1 MRILYYDCFAG
12 ISGDMHLGAMI
23 GLGMDP
29 GLLRSG
35 LKRLNL
41 EGYSLEIKKD
51 QRRGIEGTRVRV
63 HLEDQKKGSGHQ
75 PHRHLSD
82 IEKIIKDSG
91 LSQGLVDRS
100 MKMFR
105 LIAEAEA
112 RIHGMSVEEV
122 HFHEVGAIDSI
133 VDIVGAAIC
142 IEHFKPDR
150 IIASPVELG
159 SGMVKCAHGTFPVP
173 APATAEILK
182 GVPVKTGGVKYEA
195 TTPTGAAILKANADE
210 FSDKQD
216 FTISKT
222 AYGLG
227 HYDTEVPNV
236 LRLLLADT
244 TDLTTE
250 KAFVV
255 ECNID
260 DMNPEVYGF
269 VMDELFDAGAD
280 DVYFTSIIMKKARP
294 AIKLSALV
302 RQKDLNKVQQVLLTQ
317 TTTLGLRTYT
327 VDKIMMK
334 RAYRKIETPLGE
346 VRVKT
351 AYLDGKL
358 LKQKPEYED
367 CIRIA
372 RDKKM
377 NISAVYKEIERY
389 INSDQDRGN

>member
-1 MRILYYDCFAG
+1 
-12 ISGDMHLGAMI
+12 MHLGAMI
-23 GLGMDP
+23 DLGMDP
-29 GLLRSG
+29 EVLRSG
-35 LKRLNL
+35 LARLNL
-41 EGYSLEIKKD
+41 KGYSLEIKKD
-51 QRRGIEGTRVRV
+51 KRRGIEGTRVRV
-63 HLEDQKKGSGHQ
+63 KLEQKEIRHT
-75 PHRHLSD
+75 HRHLSD
-82 IEKIIKDSG
+82 IEKIIRESG
-91 LSQGLVDRS
+91 LPKGVAERS

-112 RIHGMSVEEV
+112 KIHGMSLEEV
-122 HFHEVGAIDSI
+122 HFHEVGAVDSI
-133 VDIVGAAIC
+133 VDIVGAALC
-142 IEHFKPDR
+142 IEHFKPGR

-159 SGMVKCAHGTFPVP
+159 SGMVECAHGTFPVP
-173 APATAEILK
+173 APATAEILQ
-182 GVPVKTGGVKYEA
+182 GIPVKTGGVRYEA
-195 TTPTGAAILKANADE
+195 TTPTGAAILVGNADE
-210 FSDKQD
+210 FSDKQN

-244 TDLTTE
+244 NDLTME

-302 RQKDLNKVQQVLLTQ
+302 RQKHLIKIQQVLLTQ

-327 VDKIMMK
+327 VDKIIMK
-334 RAYRKIETPLGE
+334 RAYKKVKTPLGE
-346 VRVKT
+346 VRIKT

-377 NISAVYKEIERY
+377 NISAVYKEVERY
-389 INSDQDRGN
+389 LNSDRKEETQK